1 MKNINPLATLS
12 VFLIKEIWQ
21 KRIGNNYKKK
31 RGIFCRFYPDCSN
44 YTIKALEKYGFIK
57 GWLMTCNR
65 VKRCNKE
72 NTESC
77 VDYP

>member
-1 MKNINPLATLS
+1 MKRNNLFCWLS
-12 VFLIKEIWQ
+12 IYLIKKIWH
-21 KRIGNNYKKK
+21 GNLGASYKKK
-31 RGIFCRFYPDCSN
+31 YNVICRFYPPCSN

-57 GWLMTCNR
+57 GWRLAYKRIKSCND
-65 VKRCNKE
+65 K